1 MRPPSLRDLRVLD
14 ADFPRGLV
22 VCSEGNPPVAS
33 AHDEQD
39 DNTNTR
45 TPVHGLSTVPFP
57 TGGEEPQTYDD
68 DWVLE
73 LGADSKY
80 SIYKNFL
87 DLIWAEAKSQQNHGV
102 RQKIIRYSTLK
113 NDSKL
118 SSNLAAL
125 VSAMDSQEDLREIAS
140 ELSLEDNKIVKV
152 LCADRKHIKALL
164 LITQLNGEEIDNS
177 CLLDLAQD
185 VLDSLPR
192 ADDLADTTLHRLIV
206 KLSFS
211 CGRLPSSLFIKGVE
225 QDDNRL
231 HAGGSFG
238 NIYKAVYRSK
248 VVALK
253 QLRFNEAYTEEE
265 KRKIQKKFCQE
276 ALLWKNL
283 QHPNIL
289 PFLGLHSKES
299 DPNDPLS
306 ILWSMFMV
314 CEWMPK
320 GTVLKYVKESPSA
333 PINVLLL
340 EIAEGLRYLH
350 SKAVLHGDL
359 RGNNILVDEGG
370 HARLADFGLACYANA
385 TAKSSTHA
393 GSTRWMAPELLEPGR
408 HFQRTLATD
417 VYAFSCVCYELYNG
431 APFAEQTNNKMTDAA
446 VLLAVVVEGR
456 RPLRLSTPSRIWKVV
471 EESWCKEPE
480 SRLKIG
486 EIVERLKRIQQ
497 EDIAAGTS
505 ARTEPQ
511 PRYRPPGALGITLK
525 QNANSTL
532 ALTWTAPVTVT
543 VAPNVRPPN
552 RTRRHSFF
560 ELFRGPS
567 ADHAQLNWRDAP
579 RALAGFLRKGKT
591 VTYPSPA
598 QPAEMSSVSAG
609 NALIKRPRFLS
620 SPAR

>member
-14 ADFPRGLV
+14 ADSPRGLV
-22 VCSEGNPPVAS
+22 VCPEGSSPVAS
-33 AHDEQD
+33 VHDEQD
-39 DNTNTR
+39 GNTKMR
-45 TPVHGLSTVPFP
+45 TPVHRLSTVPFP
-57 TGGEEPQTYDD
+57 TRYEEPQTYD

-80 SIYKNFL
+80 SNFL
-87 DLIWAEAKSQQNHGV
+87 DRIWAEAKSQQNHGV

-113 NDSKL
+113 TDSKL

-125 VSAMDSQEDLREIAS
+125 VSALDSQEDLREIAS
-140 ELSLEDNKIVKV
+140 ELSLEDNKIAKA

-164 LITQLNGEEIDNS
+164 LITQLNGEENNHS

-253 QLRFNEAYTEEE
+253 QLRFNEAYTKEE

-320 GTVLKYVKESPSA
+320 GTVLKYLKESPSA

-340 EIAEGLRYLH
+340 EISEGLRHLH

-359 RGNNILVDEGG
+359 RGVKQILVDEEG

-385 TAKSSTHA
+385 TAKSSTQA
-393 GSTRWMAPELLEPGR
+393 GRTRWMAPELLEPGR

-456 RPLRLSTPSRIWKVV
+456 RPLRLSTPSRIWEVV

-525 QNANSTL
+525 QN
-532 ALTWTAPVTVT
+532 T
-543 VAPNVRPPN
+543 VAPNVPPPN

-560 ELFRGPS
+560 ELFRGSS
-567 ADHAQLNWRDAP
+567 ADHAQL
-579 RALAGFLRKGKT
+579 GKT
-591 VTYPSPA
+591 LTEPSPA
-598 QPAEMSSVSAG
+598 QSVEMSSASAG
-609 NALIKRPRFLS
+609 NALIRRPRFLS
-620 SPAR
+620 SPA